1 MNPLLNTFKEAYQ
14 ELLLSFLWRQW
25 AALGVAGHAST
36 DDPWA
41 IDPEALLFFSCT
53 MARYEARLF
62 DEILDW
68 TNINGDAINI
78 QRLRNMVSH
87 RLFSG
92 QDVLSAVAGLMA
104 VGRRSPK
111 WKNLAKFPTNAEKA
125 QPLFFQKNGEP
136 MEPFG
141 NVDETFE
148 RYGLLRGKVELRGHT
163 QPARVIRN
171 TGLIFKLR
179 YLWGIN
185 ARCEIILYLLTHD
198 GGHPR
203 KISRDIC
210 YFQKTVQD
218 TLVDMARSDL
228 VYVRPVGK
236 EKHYWLKAEKWLE
249 FLTGDPE
256 KIIRWV
262 NWPMLLSGLEEI
274 WLKLNRSEFW
284 QLSPLA
290 QSSELRALMRTVRP
304 KIEAAGF
311 ARALSDEKM
320 YLGEDYTS
328 VFLSDI
334 GKLLGKDNAD
344 T

>member
-1 MNPLLNTFKEAYQ
+1 MNPSLITFKEDYQ

-25 AALGVAGHAST
+25 AALGVAGHGST
-36 DDPWA
+36 NDPWA
-41 IDPEALLFFSCT
+41 IDPEALLLFSCT
-53 MARYEARLF
+53 LARYEARLF

-68 TNINGDAINI
+68 TNTNGDAVNI
-78 QRLRNMVSH
+78 QRLRTMSGQ
-87 RLFSG
+87 RLFAG

-111 WKNLAKFPTNAEKA
+111 WKNLARLPENTKEA
-125 QPLFFQKNGEP
+125 QPLFFHKSGEP
-136 MEPFG
+136 MESFG
-141 NVDETFE
+141 NVDEDFK
-148 RYGLLRGKVELRGHT
+148 RYGFLRGKVELRGHT
-163 QPARVIRN
+163 QPVRVIRN
-171 TGLIFKLR
+171 TGMIFKLR

-185 ARCEIILYLLTHD
+185 ARCEIILYLLIHD

-236 EKHYWLKAEKWLE
+236 EKHYWLKTDKWLD
-249 FLTGDPE
+249 FLSGDSSQV
-256 KIIRWV
+256 IQWV
-262 NWPMLLSGLEEI
+262 NWPMILSALEEI
-274 WLKLNRSEFW
+274 WLKLSQGEFR

-290 QSSELRALMRTVRP
+290 QSSELRALMQKVRP

-320 YLGEDYTS
+320 YLGEDYTR

-334 GKLLGKDNAD
+334 GKLLGKDDANP
-344 T
+344 

>member
-1 MNPLLNTFKEAYQ
+1 MNPSLITFKEAYQ

-25 AALGVAGHAST
+25 AALGVAGHGST
-36 DDPWA
+36 NDPWA
-41 IDPEALLFFSCT
+41 IDPEALLLFSCPL
-53 MARYEARLF
+53 ARYEARLF

-68 TNINGDAINI
+68 TNTNGDILNI
-78 QRLRNMVSH
+78 QRLRNMISQK
-87 RLFSG
+87 LFTG
-92 QDVLSAVAGLMA
+92 EKVLGAVAGLMSI
-104 VGRRSPK
+104 GRQSPK
-111 WKNLAKFPTNAEKA
+111 WKNLARLPMETGKA
-125 QPLFFQKNGEP
+125 QPLFFQKSGEP

-141 NVDETFE
+141 NVDETFK

-163 QPARVIRN
+163 QPVRVIRN
-171 TGLIFKLR
+171 TGMIFKLR

-236 EKHYWLKAEKWLE
+236 EKHYWLKTDKWLD
-249 FLTGDPE
+249 FLTGDSSQ
-256 KIIRWV
+256 KIQWV
-262 NWPMLLSGLEEI
+262 NWPMILSALEEI
-274 WLKLNRSEFW
+274 WLKLSRDEFR
-284 QLSPLA
+284 QLSLLA
-290 QSSELRALMRTVRP
+290 QSSELRALMQKVRP

-320 YLGEDYTS
+320 YFGEDYTR

-334 GKLLGKDNAD
+334 EKLLGKNDAD